1 VEREALLPFPWRR
14 HNRRPPITAIR
25 PDVSTRNGSRDIVF
39 LSGVRTPFGTFGGAF
54 RDISA
59 VDLTVFAA
67 KAALERAG
75 VSAEDV
81 HHAIFGNVIQSTS
94 DTVYFARHVALKSG
108 CRIETPGLTVN
119 RLCGSGFQAVV
130 NGAQEILL
138 GDAEICLVGGGESM
152 STTPHVV
159 RGARWGL
166 PLGKTPP
173 LEDSLWEGL
182 TDSYANMPMGQTAE
196 KLGEQFGVDRCA
208 ADDFALRS
216 QQLAKQAWDNGVYD
230 DEVVPVPVKHPK
242 TRKVEE
248 VRRDEHMRPDS
259 TAEGLAK
266 LRPVFRENGLV
277 TAGNASGI
285 GDGAA
290 ALVVCS
296 ADYAAERGLQ
306 PMARLVS
313 WGVAGVDPTIMGI
326 GPVPAARMALEKAR
340 LTIGDMD
347 LIEVNE
353 AFAPQACA
361 VEKALEIPRD
371 KLNVHGGAIA
381 LSHPLGASGARI
393 TAHLLHALRAGGHRY
408 GLGSACIGG
417 GQGIAVV
424 IESMR

>member
-1 VEREALLPFPWRR
+1 MNA
-14 HNRRPPITAIR
+14 
-25 PDVSTRNGSRDIVF
+25 RNGSPDIVF

-54 RDISA
+54 RDVSA
-59 VDLTVFAA
+59 VDLAVVAS
-67 KAALERAG
+67 KAALERAR
-75 VSAEDV
+75 VPAEEM
-81 HHAIFGNVIQSTS
+81 HHVIFGNVIQSTS

-108 CRIETPGLTVN
+108 CRIETPALTVN

-138 GDAEICLVGGGESM
+138 GDADVCLVGGGESM

-166 PLGKTPP
+166 ALGKSPP

-182 TDSYANMPMGQTAE
+182 TDSYAKMPMGQTAE
-196 KLGEQFGVDRCA
+196 KLGEQFGLDRCSV
-208 ADDFALRS
+208 DEFALRS
-216 QQLAKQAWDNGVYD
+216 QQLAGQAWDAGVFD
-230 DEVVPVPVKHPK
+230 AEVVPVPVKNPR
-242 TRKVEE
+242 TRQMEE
-248 VRRDEHMRPDS
+248 VRKDEHMRPDS
-259 TAEGLAK
+259 TAEGLAR

-290 ALVVCS
+290 ALVMCS
-296 ADYAAERGLQ
+296 GAYAKEKGLE
-306 PMARLVS
+306 PLARLVS

-326 GPVPAARMALEKAR
+326 GPVPAARIALEKAG
-340 LTIGDMD
+340 LSLDDMD

-353 AFAPQACA
+353 AFAAQTCA
-361 VEKALEIPRD
+361 VEKALEIPRE

-393 TAHLLHALRAGGHRY
+393 TAHLLHALRAQGKRY

-417 GQGIAVV
+417 GQGIAL
-424 IESMR
+424 ILESMS